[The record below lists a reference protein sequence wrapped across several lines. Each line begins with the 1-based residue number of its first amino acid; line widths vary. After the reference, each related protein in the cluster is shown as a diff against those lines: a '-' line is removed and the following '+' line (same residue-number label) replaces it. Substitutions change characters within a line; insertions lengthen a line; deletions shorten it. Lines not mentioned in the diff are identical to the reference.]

1 MPGSLVIVGG
11 GPIGME
17 FATMFT
23 QFGTKVTILDRRAKV
38 GSAFNEDVAAE
49 LQADL

>member
-1 MPGSLVIVGG
+1 MPDSLVIVGG

-23 QFGTKVTILDRRAKV
+23 QFGTKVTILDRGAKF
-38 GSAFNEDVAAE
+38 GSAFDEDVAAQV
-49 LQADL
+49 LQ